1 MRRTSTRLA
10 GLVAL
15 IVIVGGIATAPAAAT
30 TTIAHRTIKNLRIP
44 AGRHDVIYD
53 HVTFTG
59 GSSTTAVVTISK
71 SAYNITF
78 RYCTIAT
85 GGGWNGVSIN
95 DNLGKVHNI
104 TFDHVTFKAQKR
116 MGIEITSRP
125 VSTTQGYHHI
135 NITNSIFEPQG
146 SEAVSYDGGAGAKNC
161 TFANN
166 TVKGAGTNLAQQ
178 WGAAF
183 EVNGPSKFIV
193 KNNRFYQSRGAIW
206 NLQRH
211 VTAASGWVFSGNVLD
226 ASHHVQKVPMKASS
240 QVVSTINVYGGVF
253 AHNAITADA
262 PGGGVAWL
270 GDSYNMD
277 WRTSTWVD
285 PRGGSYR
292 NPKQSGGTGNLF

>member
-1 MRRTSTRLA
+1 MRRTSARLA

-15 IVIVGGIATAPAAAT
+15 IVIVGWVAASPAAAT
-30 TTIAHRTIKNLRIP
+30 TTIANRTIKNLRIS
-44 AGRHDVIYD
+44 AGRHDIVYD

-59 GSSTTAVVTISK
+59 GSATSAVVTISQ

-95 DNLGKVHNI
+95 DNLGKIHNI
-104 TFDHVTFKAQKR
+104 TFDHVAFKAQKR

-135 NITNSIFEPQG
+135 NITSSIFEPQG
-146 SEAVSYDGGAGAKNC
+146 SEAVSYDGGAGAKDC
-161 TFANN
+161 TFAYN
-166 TVKGAGTNLAQQ
+166 TVKGAGTNLTQQ
-178 WGAAF
+178 WGAAL
-183 EVNGPSKFIV
+183 EINGPSNFIV
-193 KNNRFYQSRGAIW
+193 KSNRFYQARGALW

-211 VTAASGWVFSGNVLD
+211 VSTPSGWVFSGNILD
-226 ASHHVQKVPMKASS
+226 ASHHVQKVAMKSNA

-253 AHNAITADA
+253 ARNMITADA

-270 GDSYNMD
+270 GDSHDMD

-285 PRGGSYR
+285 PRGSGYR
-292 NPKQSGGTGNLF
+292 RPMQASCSGNLF